1 MNTILLFRSI
11 FIKSLKLSLINSIYY
26 TTPLALFLIACNFL
40 FESVEGYFFNWLI
53 VVIPTGMVWT
63 CGNLYEL
70 MVFLNTQKEHEEPV
84 KFYITKHRILD
95 VSNRKIISH

>member
-1 MNTILLFRSI
+1 
-11 FIKSLKLSLINSIYY
+11 
-26 TTPLALFLIACNFL
+26 
-40 FESVEGYFFNWLI
+40 
-53 VVIPTGMVWT
+53 MVWT